1 MKHIIRTIMILV
13 LLSLSLS
20 ACTLTKLNVGV
31 TTYPIQ
37 YLVNRIAADKVNV
50 FMYSKGQTML
60 RANIVDDYKE
70 IMETTDVLFHFG
82 KLEPYLTLYMNELQ
96 ASSMQLVDLTNS
108 AGVYEFAR
116 YTTTNLEMNRIS
128 FTSPYYV
135 GEAFDMID
143 LYDTDPYLWLDPIT
157 MISMAGTIKD
167 WLVQKFP
174 EEKQFFISNY
184 DLLKQELA
192 FMDADYQELWKQDI
206 AFVTV
211 TPSFGNWQKAY
222 GIRVYPLI
230 LSRYGALPTPSQLA
244 LIKERIKADEVKLI
258 VHEPN
263 LTEDMET
270 LYNAIKTE
278 LELTSIELHTLT
290 FLTEQDIRDNKDYK
304 TIMFENLD
312 VLEGLQP

>member
-128 FTSPYYV
+128 LTSPYYV

-263 LTEDMET
+263 LTEDMEA

>member
-128 FTSPYYV
+128 LTSPYYV

-143 LYDTDPYLWLDPIT
+143 MYDTDPYLWLDPIT

-184 DLLKQELA
+184 DVLKQELA

-263 LTEDMET
+263 LTEDMEA

>member
-128 FTSPYYV
+128 LTSPYYV

-184 DLLKQELA
+184 DVLKQELA

-263 LTEDMET
+263 LTEDMEA